1 MIVREP
7 SLTKDRANDSDDK
20 AKKAEAPSTSDR
32 VSESGVVDSG
42 DKARRLR
49 AQLAAYGDQDASATH
64 IGKSAAEIAQLK
76 ASGLASKFELVDDE
90 KSATILK
97 GSVRETVQAK
107 NNIGREEPTFQQK
120 LSNFAQSAEARL
132 LDPAG
137 QQKYFQGQINKI
149 QGIGD
154 GLNIAKEEMKD
165 AGRKAW
171 EALQNGSV
179 AMFLARPNAINDPLF
194 HVIGKSFDAMK
205 RDPQTVNHVLEHLG
219 HELIKANDK
228 YNTLSEHDKGVE
240 IGKAMFF
247 FVNPEG
253 STEGGATALKV
264 ADRVATHVDAAATKA
279 IDHTLEAS
287 TKLASRATE
296 AAQEAKQFIAES
308 MQQGQMKPALAG
320 GPGNA
325 FEPHILQTKP
335 KLNYHTMAMSSDGIG
350 EGAAGDGLANAGK
363 AGERAAADAAAGDAL
378 AGSGAMGKPK
388 QVFYVREA
396 DNRILKE
403 PDIVLFGG
411 LEKLENT
418 SVEELAERG
427 LRKFE
432 MPELIAGRKG
442 SAMTVRVEGNPGA
455 YLEMVSEKPGEVT
468 LNEIFIGTL
477 PEGTGNIL
485 LSEGLKLHNVM
496 PTEKLTIEQ
505 VLNRKTQQAYNFG
518 DPPER
523 TLMVKCV
530 KKALKTLGIKVAECH
545 YETVGLELNIVI
557 TTGR

>member
-1 MIVREP
+1 M
-7 SLTKDRANDSDDK
+7 TKDRANDSDDK
-20 AKKAEAPSTSDR
+20 AKKAESPSTSDR

-90 KSATILK
+90 RSSTLLK
-97 GSVRETVQAK
+97 GSVQEIVQAK
-107 NNIGREEPTFQQK
+107 AIIRREEPAFQQK
-120 LSNFAQSAEARL
+120 LSNFVQSAEARL

-137 QQKYFQGQINKI
+137 QQKYFQGQIDKI

-171 EALQNGSV
+171 EALQDGSV
-179 AMFLARPNAINDPLF
+179 AMFLAQPNAINDPLF
-194 HVIGKSFDAMK
+194 HAIGKSFDAMK
-205 RDPQTVNHVLEHLG
+205 RDPQTVNHVLERLG
-219 HELIKANDK
+219 HELIAANDK

-287 TKLASRATE
+287 TKLATRATE

-325 FEPHILQTKP
+325 FEPHVSQPKP
-335 KLNYHTMAMSSDGIG
+335 KLNDHTMAMSSDGIG

-363 AGERAAADAAAGDAL
+363 AGERSAGDAV
-378 AGSGAMGKPK
+378 AGSGATGKAK

>member
-1 MIVREP
+1 M
-7 SLTKDRANDSDDK
+7 TKGKVNDSDDK
-20 AKKAEAPSTSDR
+20 ANRAEAPSTSDR

-64 IGKSAAEIAQLK
+64 IGKSPAEIAQLK

-90 KSATILK
+90 KSSTVLLK
-97 GSVRETVQAK
+97 GSVQETVEGKLNRQ
-107 NNIGREEPTFQQK
+107 REELSPHHK
-120 LSNFAQSAEARL
+120 LTNFVQSAEARL
-132 LDPAG
+132 LDPVG
-137 QQKYFQGQINKI
+137 QQKYFQGQIDKI

-154 GLNIAKEEMKD
+154 GLNLAKEEMKD

-171 EALQNGSV
+171 EALQDGSV

-194 HVIGKSFDAMK
+194 HAIGKSFDAMK

-219 HELIKANDK
+219 HELIAANDK
-228 YNTLSEHDKGVE
+228 YNKLSEHDKGVE

-253 STEGGATALKV
+253 STEGGATALKI

-279 IDHTLEAS
+279 IDHTIEAS
-287 TKLASRATE
+287 SKLASRAAE
-296 AAQEAKQFIAES
+296 SAQEAKQFIADS
-308 MQQGQMKPALAG
+308 MQHGQMKPALAG

-325 FEPHILQTKP
+325 FEAHISQPKP
-335 KLNYHTMAMSSDGIG
+335 KLNEHTMVMSSDGIG
-350 EGAAGDGLANAGK
+350 EGAAGDGLASAGK
-363 AGERAAADAAAGDAL
+363 AGDRAAGDAAAGDAL
-378 AGSGAMGKPK
+378 AGAKGKAK

-418 SVEELAERG
+418 SVEELAARG
-427 LRKFE
+427 LKKFE

-496 PTEKLTIEQ
+496 PTEKLIIEQ

>member
-1 MIVREP
+1 
-7 SLTKDRANDSDDK
+7 LTKDRANDSDDK
-20 AKKAEAPSTSDR
+20 AKKVEAPSRSDR
-32 VSESGVVDSG
+32 VSESSVVDSG

-90 KSATILK
+90 KSSTLLK
-97 GSVRETVQAK
+97 GSVQETVKVQERLSASD
-107 NNIGREEPTFQQK
+107 PTLYQK
-120 LSNFAQSAEARL
+120 LTKFVQSAEARL

-137 QQKYFQGQINKI
+137 QQKYFQGHIDQI

-154 GLNIAKEEMKD
+154 GLNLAKEEMKD

-171 EALQNGSV
+171 EALQDGSV
-179 AMFLARPNAINDPLF
+179 AKFLAHPNAINDPLF
-194 HVIGKSFDAMK
+194 HAIGKSFDAMK
-205 RDPQTVNHVLEHLG
+205 KDPHTVNHVLEHLG
-219 HELIKANDK
+219 NELIAANDK
-228 YNTLSEHDKGVE
+228 YNTLSDHDKGVE

-279 IDHTLEAS
+279 IENTLEAS
-287 TKLASRATE
+287 TKLTGRAAE
-296 AAQEAKQFIAES
+296 AAQDAKQFIAES
-308 MQQGQMKPALAG
+308 MQQGQMRPALAG

-325 FEPHILQTKP
+325 FEPHVSQPRP
-335 KLNYHTMAMSSDGIG
+335 KLNDHAMAMSSDGIG
-350 EGAAGDGLANAGK
+350 EGAAGDGLARAGN
-363 AGERAAADAAAGDAL
+363 AGERSVGDAAAGDAV
-378 AGSGAMGKPK
+378 AGGASGRPK

-403 PDIVLFGG
+403 PDIILFGG

-418 SVEELAERG
+418 TVEELAARG

-432 MPELIAGRKG
+432 MPELIAGRDG
-442 SAMTVRVEGNPGA
+442 QAMTIRAEGHPRV
-455 YLEMVSEKPGEVT
+455 YLRAEMKVEGEVT
-468 LNEIFIGTL
+468 ITDLFGQTL
-477 PEGTGNIL
+477 PTGTGNFL
-485 LSEGLKLHNVM
+485 LSEGLRKHSILPSSRLILEGVVNE
-496 PTEKLTIEQ
+496 PTIQSYK
-505 VLNRKTQQAYNFG
+505 FG
-518 DPPER
+518 DSVER
-523 TLMVKCV
+523 SLLGKCATR
-530 KKALKTLGIKVAECH
+530 ALKSLGVVPIK
-545 YETVGLELNIVI
+545 YEWQEVGDALNIVI

>member
-1 MIVREP
+1 M
-7 SLTKDRANDSDDK
+7 TKDRANDSDDK

-90 KSATILK
+90 RSSTLLK
-97 GSVRETVQAK
+97 GSVQEIVQAK
-107 NNIGREEPTFQQK
+107 AIIRREEPTFQQK
-120 LSNFAQSAEARL
+120 LSNFVQSAEARL

-137 QQKYFQGQINKI
+137 QQKYFQGQIDKI

-165 AGRKAW
+165 AGRRAW
-171 EALQNGSV
+171 EALQDGSV
-179 AMFLARPNAINDPLF
+179 AMFLAQPNAINDPLF
-194 HVIGKSFDAMK
+194 HAIGKSFDAMK
-205 RDPQTVNHVLEHLG
+205 KDPQTVNHVLEHLG
-219 HELIKANDK
+219 YELIAANDK
-228 YNTLSEHDKGVE
+228 YNRLSEHDKGVE

-325 FEPHILQTKP
+325 FEPHVSQPKP
-335 KLNYHTMAMSSDGIG
+335 KLNDHTMAMSSDGIG

-363 AGERAAADAAAGDAL
+363 AGERAAGDAAAGDAV
-378 AGSGAMGKPK
+378 AGGSASGRPK
-388 QVFYVREA
+388 QVFYMPIARNE
-396 DNRILKE
+396 ILKE
-403 PDIVLFGG
+403 PEIILLGG
-411 LEKLENT
+411 VERLEKMST
-418 SVEELAERG
+418 EELAANG
-427 LRKFE
+427 LRTFE
-432 MPELIAGRKG
+432 MPELILKRNGAAIETK
-442 SAMTVRVEGNPGA
+442 VEGHPRAFFGGLVEQPGDIKVG
-455 YLEMVSEKPGEVT
+455 YLMGS
-468 LNEIFIGTL
+468 TL
-477 PEGTGNIL
+477 PKGTGNFF
-485 LSEGLKLHNVM
+485 LSESLRMHGEL
-496 PTEKLTIEQ
+496 PTNKLTIKQIVNEETI
-505 VLNRKTQQAYNFG
+505 RAWKFG
-518 DPPER
+518 DPAER
-523 TLMVKCV
+523 TLMAKCAS
-530 KKALKTLGIKVAECH
+530 KALKNLGITPVEF
-545 YETVGLELNIVI
+545 
-557 TTGR
+557 

>member
-1 MIVREP
+1 M
-7 SLTKDRANDSDDK
+7 TKDRANDSDEK

-90 KSATILK
+90 KSATLLK

-107 NNIGREEPTFQQK
+107 NNIRLEEPTFQQK
-120 LSNFAQSAEARL
+120 LSNFVQSAEARL

-137 QQKYFQGQINKI
+137 QQKYFQGQIDKI

-171 EALQNGSV
+171 EALQDGSV

-194 HVIGKSFDAMK
+194 HAIGKSFDAMK
-205 RDPQTVNHVLEHLG
+205 RDPHTVNHVLEHLG
-219 HELIKANDK
+219 HELITANEK

-253 STEGGATALKV
+253 SSEGGATALKV

-279 IDHTLEAS
+279 IDHTVEAS
-287 TKLASRATE
+287 TKMASRAVE

-308 MQQGQMKPALAG
+308 MQHGQMKPALAG

-325 FEPHILQTKP
+325 FEPHVSQPKP
-335 KLNYHTMAMSSDGIG
+335 KLNDHTMAMSSDGIG

-363 AGERAAADAAAGDAL
+363 AGELSASDAAAGDAV
-378 AGSGAMGKPK
+378 AGDASGIRK
-388 QVFYVREA
+388 QVFYMPIARNE
-396 DNRILKE
+396 ILKE
-403 PDIVLFGG
+403 PEIVLLGG
-411 LEKLENT
+411 VERLEKM
-418 SVEELAERG
+418 SAEELAANG
-427 LRKFE
+427 LRTFE
-432 MPELIAGRKG
+432 MPELILERDGEKFIATVKG
-442 SAMTVRVEGNPGA
+442 HPDA
-455 YLEMVSEKPGEVT
+455 YFEATTENPGEVT
-468 LNEIFIGTL
+468 IRQIFKATL
-477 PEGTGNIL
+477 PKGTGNLL
-485 LSEGLKLHNVM
+485 LSEGLRLHNLS
-496 PTEKLTIEQ
+496 PTKKLVIDRIVNDST
-505 VLNRKTQQAYNFG
+505 LAAYNLG

-523 TLMVKCV
+523 SLLAKCAI
-530 KKALKTLGIKVAECH
+530 KALKS
-545 YETVGLELNIVI
+545 LNIQPIDFKYEEVRRAVRI
-557 TTGR
+557 IIETSR

>member
-1 MIVREP
+1 MTNDKV
-7 SLTKDRANDSDDK
+7 NDSDDK
-20 AKKAEAPSTSDR
+20 AKKAEAPSASDR
-32 VSESGVVDSG
+32 VSDSGVVDSG

-90 KSATILK
+90 KSSTVLK
-97 GSVRETVQAK
+97 GSIQETVRA
-107 NNIGREEPTFQQK
+107 NLNTRAEEPNLHQK
-120 LSNFAQSAEARL
+120 LSNFAHSGEARL

-137 QQKYFQGQINKI
+137 QQKYFQGQIDKI
-149 QGIGD
+149 HGIGD
-154 GLNIAKEEMKD
+154 GLNLAKEEMKD

-171 EALQNGSV
+171 EALQDGSV

-194 HVIGKSFDAMK
+194 HAIGKSFDAMK
-205 RDPQTVNHVLEHLG
+205 RDPHTVNHVLEHLG
-219 HELIKANDK
+219 HELIAANDK
-228 YNTLSEHDKGVE
+228 YNELSEHDKGVE

-253 STEGGATALKV
+253 STEGGTTALKV

-279 IDHTLEAS
+279 IDNTLEAS
-287 TKLASRATE
+287 SKLASRAAE
-296 AAQEAKQFIAES
+296 SAQEAKQFIAES
-308 MQQGQMKPALAG
+308 MPQGQMKPALAG

-325 FEPHILQTKP
+325 FEPHVSQPKP
-335 KLNYHTMAMSSDGIG
+335 KLNDHSMTMSSDGIG
-350 EGAAGDGLANAGK
+350 EGAAGDGLVNAGK
-363 AGERAAADAAAGDAL
+363 AGERSAGDSAAGEAL
-378 AGSGAMGKPK
+378 GGGGAKGRAK

-427 LRKFE
+427 LKKFE
-432 MPELIAGRKG
+432 MPELIVGHDG
-442 SAMTVRVEGNPGA
+442 QAMTIRAEGHPRV
-455 YLEMVSEKPGEVT
+455 YLRAEMKVEGEVT
-468 LNEIFIGTL
+468 ITDLFGQTL
-477 PEGTGNIL
+477 PTGTGNFL
-485 LSEGLKLHNVM
+485 LSEGLRKHNVLPSSKLILEGVVNE
-496 PTEKLTIEQ
+496 PTIQSFK
-505 VLNRKTQQAYNFG
+505 RG
-518 DPPER
+518 DSVER
-523 TLMVKCV
+523 SLLGKCATR
-530 KKALKTLGIKVAECH
+530 ALKSLGLAPIK
-545 YETVGLELNIVI
+545 YEWQEVGDALNIVI

>member
-7 SLTKDRANDSDDK
+7 NLTKDRANDSDDK

-64 IGKSAAEIAQLK
+64 IGKSAAEIGQLK

-90 KSATILK
+90 KSSTLLK
-97 GSVRETVQAK
+97 GSVQEIVQAK
-107 NNIGREEPTFQQK
+107 AIIRPAESTLHQK
-120 LSNFAQSAEARL
+120 LSNFVQSAEARL

-137 QQKYFQGQINKI
+137 QQKYFQGQIDKI

-154 GLNIAKEEMKD
+154 GLNIAKEEMKV

-171 EALQNGSV
+171 DALQDGSV
-179 AMFLARPNAINDPLF
+179 AKFLAQPNAINEPLF
-194 HVIGKSFDAMK
+194 HAIGKSFDAMK
-205 RDPQTVNHVLEHLG
+205 KDPQTVNHVLEHLG
-219 HELIKANDK
+219 HELIAANDK

-287 TKLASRATE
+287 TNLATRATE

-325 FEPHILQTKP
+325 FEPHVSQPKP
-335 KLNYHTMAMSSDGIG
+335 KLNDHTMAMSSDGIG
-350 EGAAGDGLANAGK
+350 AGAAGDGLANAGK
-363 AGERAAADAAAGDAL
+363 AGDRAPGDAVVKVEGHPR
-378 AGSGAMGKPK
+378 A
-388 QVFYVREA
+388 F
-396 DNRILKE
+396 
-403 PDIVLFGG
+403 FGG
-411 LEKLENT
+411 L
-418 SVEELAERG
+418 VEQPGDIKVGYL
-427 LRKFE
+427 
-432 MPELIAGRKG
+432 MG
-442 SAMTVRVEGNPGA
+442 S
-455 YLEMVSEKPGEVT
+455 
-468 LNEIFIGTL
+468 TL
-477 PEGTGNIL
+477 PKGTGNFF
-485 LSEGLKLHNVM
+485 LSESLRMHGELPTNKLIIKQIVNEETV
-496 PTEKLTIEQ
+496 KAW
-505 VLNRKTQQAYNFG
+505 KFG
-518 DPPER
+518 DPAER
-523 TLMVKCV
+523 TLMAKCAS
-530 KKALKTLGIKVAECH
+530 KALKNLGITPVEFKFEV
-545 YETVGLELNIVI
+545 VNGSLNIVI
-557 TTGR
+557 TTRR